1 MVSIG
6 DLHDMSMEELR
17 ELNENVVHVIKHK
30 RKLAAKMMKQQL
42 NEGDEVYWI
51 SHKTNKRVDGRIL
64 KVNRTK
70 CKVIAN
76 DSGARWTVP
85 MTMLKPN
92 YSKRLSNFNPNTGGF
107 E

>member
-1 MVSIG
+1 MVSMG
-6 DLHDMSMEELR
+6 ELHDMTMEELR

-30 RKLAAKMMKQQL
+30 RKLAAKLMKEQL

-51 SHKTNKRVDGRIL
+51 SHRTNKRVDGRIL

-76 DSGARWTVP
+76 DDGARWTVP
-85 MTMLKPN
+85 MSMLKPN
-92 YSKRLSNFNPNTGGF
+92 YSKRLVNFNANTGGF